1 MTISNIRDTD
11 LLALCHYAER
21 LHDKAL
27 VYYHVKPFASGAADF
42 HLDQALRYADEIT
55 AAADRIRD
63 RLAMKDEAVS
73 TNIRIG
79 EEL

>member
-1 MTISNIRDTD
+1 MTLSNIRDTD
-11 LLALCHYAER
+11 LLALSHHAER
-21 LHDKAL
+21 LHEKASAT
-27 VYYHVKPFASGAADF
+27 YYTKPFSAAAAEVY
-42 HLDQALRYADEIT
+42 LDSALKVADEIT

>member
-11 LLALCHYAER
+11 LLALSHHAER

-27 VYYHVKPFASGAADF
+27 VYYHVKPFAPAAVAFYLEDV
-42 HLDQALRYADEIT
+42 LRLADQVT